1 MLSDMLKLENIQVVD
16 HIDAWQDAIHVCLK
30 PLEDGGY
37 VEPRYAEAII
47 ETTKELGPYY
57 VIGEDIAL
65 VHARAEQ
72 GVLKRQLSV
81 ALVKKPVQFPEDSF
95 PVRILIGLAATD
107 PNSHLDIMQL
117 LVSIF
122 VDEEKVQDMIA
133 CNSPEEIYNFFLTEA
148 QSIEQKE

>member
-122 VDEEKVQDMIA
+122 VDEEKVQAMIA

>member
-122 VDEEKVQDMIA
+122 VDEEKVQAMIA
-133 CNSPEEIYNFFLTEA
+133 CNSTEEIYNFFLTEA